1 MKQRDDLKRSI
12 DEFAAS
18 FPNSFVNEIG
28 ELILVPK
35 TNLYFKVEGITSIEE
50 LLCKIVEWCSRDA
63 CKSEPFYHSW
73 RNKQYQQKVRDNINE
88 FLGVDF
94 SEEEWLLVYEY
105 LGNNINRPL
114 CEEFV
119 RSDFDLNIIKKYK
132 EKKYEK
138 V

>member
-1 MKQRDDLKRSI
+1 MKPRDDLQRSI
-12 DEFAAS
+12 DEFAAL
-18 FPNSFVNEIG
+18 FPNSFVNKIG

-35 TNLYFKVEGITSIEE
+35 TNLYFKVEGIASIEE
-50 LLCKIVEWCSRDA
+50 LFCKIVEWCSRDA

-73 RNKQYQQKVRDNINE
+73 RNEQYQQKVRDNINE

-94 SEEEWLLVYEY
+94 SEEEWLLIYEF
-105 LGNNINRPL
+105 LGNNINRSL

-132 EKKYEK
+132 EAKYGK
-138 V
+138 L